1 MMFTYS
7 VTSKKQSKQTP
18 IRLETFMTSRDVVYP
33 TTPIITAVL
42 TKGSLP
48 IIEATI
54 VAVVTTPTGEVLNI
68 SLNDN
73 GMGTDLFVDDGSY
86 SARFTQF
93 TSDGNYNVKIIA
105 TADHT
110 INRPVVAN
118 IQREEWTAKKAK
130 LGKPVIRDD
139 LDLTD
144 LTLSEQMP
152 PPSRS
157 FEDTITVETPMFCR
171 TESAG
176 AFRVRGFVK
185 GENKIPPGMVTDLK
199 ATLEEDGAVR
209 LNWTASGSDMEDG
222 QGKNSETS
230 FIIPYFINIL
240 FL

>member
-118 IQREEWTAKKAK
+118 IRREEWTAKKAK